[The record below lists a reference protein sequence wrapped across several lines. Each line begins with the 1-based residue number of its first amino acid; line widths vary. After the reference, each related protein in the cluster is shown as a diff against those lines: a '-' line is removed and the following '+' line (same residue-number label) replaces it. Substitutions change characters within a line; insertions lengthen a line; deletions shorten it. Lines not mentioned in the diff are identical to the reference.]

1 MPVPSSLRPLAL
13 GLLMAALA
21 APPGLLA
28 QTPAAGAEPVGR
40 VIVRFKASAQ
50 SVRAQALSAGTDV
63 FTARQVARTRALGLG
78 LRNGLS
84 LRAHHSLD
92 SLTQVVMVKG
102 LSSEALAARLSRD
115 AEVAFVAVDQR
126 RHIAAVPNDPLYPL
140 INPAQGS
147 NGHGQWYLMPPNA
160 EVVSS
165 INAQSAWDRSTGS
178 SSVVVAVLDTGV
190 RYDHP
195 DLSGK
200 LITQGYDMIGAATT
214 ASDAPAV
221 ANDGQ
226 PGADADASDPGD
238 WITAGEA
245 NDSASPFYHC
255 GEQDL
260 QGNYVGSASSWH
272 GTRVSGLI
280 GAATNNGLGIAGVSW
295 GSRVLPVRVL
305 GKCGGYDSDIMAG
318 MRWAAGIAVPGIPA
332 NANPAKVLN
341 MSLGGGGSCSDGSGT
356 ATLYSETVAAVRAK
370 GAVIVAAAGNST
382 GQAVGLPGNCT
393 GVITVA
399 GLRHAGTK
407 VGFSSLG
414 TEVVIAA
421 PGGNC
426 VNSTG
431 ACLYPILST
440 TNAGAQG
447 PVINDN
453 AYTDTSA
460 SVGTSF
466 SAPLVAGTAALL
478 YSARPSITPDQ
489 IRNVLTATSRP
500 FVTPPTGSTT
510 PVCQTPS
517 TAEQLECYCTTSTCG
532 AGMLDANAAV
542 RAVAPQLT
550 VVSSTGQP
558 QVGQSLTLSLTADGR
573 SLRSYS
579 WSVIDGAGVAGALSG
594 ASTATP
600 SLTPAAAGSFT
611 VRVDV
616 IDDLGLSH
624 GHTASITVAAG
635 SGSGSSGSGSSSG
648 SSGGGGG
655 GGLMN
660 PAWLLALLAAVP
672 ALRRQRRR

>member
-21 APPGLLA
+21 VPLGLQA
-28 QTPAAGAEPVGR
+28 QTSTAGSEPVGR

-50 SVRAQALSAGTDV
+50 SVRAQALSAVTDV
-63 FTARQVARTRALGLG
+63 STARQVVRTRALGLG
-78 LRNGLS
+78 LRTGLS
-84 LRAHHSLD
+84 LGAHHSLD
-92 SLTQVVMVKG
+92 GLTQVVIAKG

-126 RHIAAVPNDPLYPL
+126 RHRAAVPNDPLYPVV
-140 INPAQGS
+140 NPAQGS
-147 NGHGQWYLMPPNA
+147 DGHGQWYLMPPGG

-178 SSVVVAVLDTGV
+178 SSVVVAVLDTGL

-238 WITAGEA
+238 WITVGEA
-245 NDSASPFYHC
+245 NDSGSPFYHC
-255 GEQDL
+255 GDQDS
-260 QGNYVGSASSWH
+260 QGHYIGSASSWH
-272 GTRVSGLI
+272 GTRVAGLI

-295 GSRVLPVRVL
+295 GSRILPVRAL
-305 GKCGGYDSDIMAG
+305 GKCGGYDSDIIAG
-318 MRWAAGIAVPGIPA
+318 MRWAAGIAVPGVPV

-341 MSLGGGGSCSDGSGT
+341 MSLGGGGSCNDGSGT
-356 ATLYSETVAAVRAK
+356 ATLYNETVAAIRAK

-382 GQAVGLPGNCT
+382 GQAVGIPGNCS

-440 TNAGAQG
+440 TNSGRQG
-447 PVINDN
+447 PVANDN
-453 AYTDTSA
+453 AYTDSSA

-489 IRNVLTATSRP
+489 VRSVLTATSRP
-500 FVTPPTGSTT
+500 FITPPGGSGSTT
-510 PVCQTPS
+510 PVCQAPS
-517 TAEQLECYCTTSTCG
+517 AAEQLECYCTTSTCG

-542 RAVAPQLT
+542 RAVAPQFTLGT
-550 VVSSTGQP
+550 STGSP
-558 QVGQSLTLSLTADGR
+558 QAGQSLTLSLTSDGR

-579 WSVIDGAGVAGALSG
+579 WSVVDGVSVAGALSG

-611 VRVDV
+611 VKVDV
-616 IDDLGLSH
+616 VDDLGLSH
-624 GHTASITVAAG
+624 SHTASVTVLA
-635 SGSGSSGSGSSSG
+635 GSGSSGAGGSGG
-648 SSGGGGG
+648 SGGGGG
-655 GGLMN
+655 GGLMS
-660 PAWLLALLAAVP
+660 PAWLLALLATVP
-672 ALRRQRRR
+672 ALRRQRRH

>member
-1 MPVPSSLRPLAL
+1 MSLPSSLRPLAL

-21 APPGLLA
+21 APLGLQA
-28 QTPAAGAEPVGR
+28 QTPVGGAEPVGR

-50 SVRAQALSAGTDV
+50 SVRAQALSAATDV
-63 FTARQVARTRALGLG
+63 STARQIARTRALGLG
-78 LRNGLS
+78 LRTGLS

-102 LSSEALAARLSRD
+102 LSSAALAARLSRD

-126 RHIAAVPNDPLYPL
+126 RRLAAVPNDPLYPL
-140 INPAQGS
+140 VNPAQGS
-147 NGHGQWYLMPPNA
+147 NGHGQWYLMPPDG
-160 EVVSS
+160 EIVSS

-214 ASDAPAV
+214 SADAVGV
-221 ANDGQ
+221 ANDGNL
-226 PGADADASDPGD
+226 ADADASDPGD
-238 WITAGEA
+238 WVSQADIDAGVVGGCTSF
-245 NDSASPFYHC
+245 DI
-255 GEQDL
+255 QD
-260 QGNYVGSASSWH
+260 SSWH

-280 GAATNNGLGIAGVSW
+280 GATTNNGLGIAGVSW
-295 GSRVLPVRVL
+295 GSKVLPVRVL
-305 GKCGGYDSDIMAG
+305 GKCGGYDSDIIAG

-341 MSLGGGGSCSDGSGT
+341 MSLGGGGSCNDGSGT
-356 ATLYSETVAAVRAK
+356 ATLYNETVTAVRAK
-370 GAVIVAAAGNST
+370 GAVVVAAAGNST
-382 GQAVGLPGNCT
+382 GQAVGLPGNCA

-440 TNAGAQG
+440 TNSGAQG

-453 AYTDTSA
+453 AYTDSNA

-489 IRNVLTATSRP
+489 IHSVLTATSRP
-500 FVTPPTGSTT
+500 FVTPPSGTDSTT
-510 PVCQTPS
+510 PVCQAPS
-517 TAEQLECYCTTSTCG
+517 EAEQLECYCTTSTCG

-542 RAVAPQLT
+542 RAVAPRLALVT
-550 VVSSTGQP
+550 STGQP
-558 QVGQSLTLSLTADGR
+558 QVGQSLALSLTADGR

-579 WSVIDGAGVAGALSG
+579 WNVIDGVSVAGALSG
-594 ASTATP
+594 AGTATP

-624 GHTASITVAAG
+624 SHTASVTVAAG
-635 SGSGSSGSGSSSG
+635 SGSDGSSGSS
-648 SSGGGGG
+648 GGGG

-672 ALRRQRRR
+672 VLRRQRRC